1 MQSKLDAL
9 PIRVSEAEERI
20 SDLECKL
27 MDRKEIE
34 KNRDRQLVTHEK
46 KLGEI
51 NDVVKHS
58 NVRIIGISEKVERER
73 VLEGIFEQIIT
84 ENFPY
89 SGEGNWH

>member
-1 MQSKLDAL
+1 LIEKKDK
-9 PIRVSEAEERI
+9 EAAREKQLKIHENREI
-20 SDLECKL
+20 SDI
-27 MDRKEIE
+27 R
-34 KNRDRQLVTHEK
+34 
-46 KLGEI
+46 
-51 NDVVKHS
+51 KHS